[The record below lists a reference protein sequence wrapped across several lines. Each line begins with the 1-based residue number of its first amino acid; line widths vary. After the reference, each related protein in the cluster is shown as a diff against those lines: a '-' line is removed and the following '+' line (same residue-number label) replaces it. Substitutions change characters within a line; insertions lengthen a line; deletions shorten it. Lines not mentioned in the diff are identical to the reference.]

1 MSLTSEQMEQ
11 ILGGAGK
18 RKGSMDIDPM
28 KWKDANPNSFKQHD
42 LSQIPKLQ
50 VADSL
55 VAEEYGG
62 NKKRQ
67 CKSLSKSGGMSSSSS
82 VPSVAEERDTISLC
96 ASTNANILTPSN
108 ISRVM

>member
-1 MSLTSEQMEQ
+1 
-11 ILGGAGK
+11 
-18 RKGSMDIDPM
+18 
-28 KWKDANPNSFKQHD
+28 
-42 LSQIPKLQ
+42 

-62 NKKRQ
+62 NKKRH
-67 CKSLSKSGGMSSSSS
+67 CKSLSKSRGMSSSSS

-108 ISRVM
+108 ISRVMQNLGSFNCGAGRIVAGAG